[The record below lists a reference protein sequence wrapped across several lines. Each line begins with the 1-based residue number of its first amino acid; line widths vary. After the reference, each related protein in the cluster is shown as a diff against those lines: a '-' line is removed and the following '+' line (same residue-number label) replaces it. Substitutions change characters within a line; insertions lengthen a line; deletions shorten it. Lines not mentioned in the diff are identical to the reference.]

1 ILYVFGRN
9 VPTWLKEIFSIDANS
24 GEIRL
29 TSTLDFEAVTFY
41 ELHVKA
47 RDKASPP
54 LSGHCKVVVEV
65 LDVND

>member
-1 ILYVFGRN
+1 LKYEIDTL
-9 VPTWLKEIFSIDANS
+9 VPPSASDVFSINAKT

-29 TSTLDFEAVTFY
+29 TGTLDFETVTLY
-41 ELHVKA
+41 DIHIKA
-47 RDKASPP
+47 TDKGTPP